1 MKLKNYDAPH
11 AEALI
16 PLLRSITNEIQEREQ
31 AIDRLTARLHF
42 LEDSKT
48 ASDER
53 SNIEASLAEHKR
65 ERRLALREI
74 ERLGCALDLDHPLRV
89 LIPGDTKG
97 PAGHFA
103 WSPED
108 ATIQT
113 G

>member
-1 MKLKNYDAPH
+1 MIRKIYDAPH

-16 PLLRSITNEIQEREQ
+16 PLLRSITNEIQEREE
-31 AIDRLTARLHF
+31 AIDRLTARLHVSKDGDNVTDARLN
-42 LEDSKT
+42 LE
-48 ASDER
+48 A
-53 SNIEASLAEHKR
+53 NLADHKR
-65 ERRLALREI
+65 ERRLALREL

-89 LIPGDTKG
+89 LIPGDAKG
-97 PAGHFA
+97 LARRFA